1 MKKPEW
7 EVKTRE
13 AFENYLEDIKASL
26 PADASFAEM
35 ERAIMKHSPE
45 IMRTTLEGLA
55 ASEDFSPCEESDT

>member
-1 MKKPEW
+1 MEKPEW

-13 AFENYLEDIKASL
+13 AFESYLEDLKSSL
-26 PADASFAEM
+26 PGDASFADM

-55 ASEDFSPCEESDT
+55 SSEDFSPCEESDT